1 MSFYSDR
8 FINIAFGKHP
18 FANVLDGLKPG
29 DSLPASV
36 LLTLLDGES
45 EEIFREAFDHLDA
58 MGVSLDISDLPKAPG
73 TGEAALR
80 LRQEEQLAASGD
92 LLTGLEET
100 DPLRL
105 YLEEIAS
112 VPVCGDI
119 QLLALDLADANRDER
134 MDETL
139 WSRILNLSLSR
150 VVETAKEYTGYGV
163 LLLDLIQEGSM
174 GLWENLEFYRE
185 GDLEAYIDR
194 EIHEAMARTVI
205 LQNQAS
211 GLGAK
216 MRQALEDYRAVD
228 ERLLGELGRNPTLEE
243 IAEELHLTADEAGS
257 LSQMVTAARRLAQAR
272 PEEKPEEEEQA
283 EEQQAVEDTAYFQ
296 ARQRIAE
303 MLSGLTEADAKLL
316 TLRFGLEGG
325 LPMSPEEAGKKLGMT
340 PEEVVKREA
349 AVLAQL
355 RQS

>member
-1 MSFYSDR
+1 
-8 FINIAFGKHP
+8 
-18 FANVLDGLKPG
+18 
-29 DSLPASV
+29 
-36 LLTLLDGES
+36 
-45 EEIFREAFDHLDA
+45 
-58 MGVSLDISDLPKAPG
+58 
-73 TGEAALR
+73 
-80 LRQEEQLAASGD
+80 
-92 LLTGLEET
+92 
-100 DPLRL
+100 
-105 YLEEIAS
+105 
-112 VPVCGDI
+112 
-119 QLLALDLADANRDER
+119 
-134 MDETL
+134 
-139 WSRILNLSLSR
+139 
-150 VVETAKEYTGYGV
+150 
-163 LLLDLIQEGSM
+163 M

-272 PEEKPEEEEQA
+272 PEEKPVEEEQA

>member
-8 FINIAFGKHP
+8 FINVAFGKHP
-18 FANVLDGLKPG
+18 FANVLGGLKPG

-45 EEIFREAFDHLDA
+45 EEVFLEAFDHLDDMA
-58 MGVSLDISDLPKAPG
+58 VSLDISDLPKAPG

-80 LRQEEQLAASGD
+80 LRQEEQLVASGN
-92 LLTGLEET
+92 LLTGLDET

-119 QLLALDLADANRDER
+119 QLLAQDLADANSDER
-134 MDETL
+134 MDEGL
-139 WSRILNLSLSR
+139 WTRILNLSLSR
-150 VVETAKEYTGYGV
+150 VVEIAQEHTGYGV
-163 LLLDLIQEGSM
+163 LLLDLVQEGSM

-194 EIHEAMARTVI
+194 EIRQAMARTVI
-205 LQNQAS
+205 LQNQAA

-228 ERLLGELGRNPTLEE
+228 ERLVSELGRNPTLDE
-243 IAEELHLTADEAGS
+243 IAEELHMTEDEASS
-257 LSQMVTAARRLAQAR
+257 LYQMVMAARRLAQFR

-283 EEQQAVEDTAYFQ
+283 EAQQAVEDTVYFQ
-296 ARQRIAE
+296 TRQRIAE
-303 MLSGLTEADAKLL
+303 MLAGLAEEDAKLL
-316 TLRFGLEGG
+316 SLRFGLDGG
-325 LPMSPEEAGKKLGMT
+325 LPMTPEEAGRKLGLT
-340 PEEVVKREA
+340 PEEVVKKEA
-349 AVLAQL
+349 AALAQL
-355 RQS
+355 RQG

>member
-1 MSFYSDR
+1 MNTFDMFTFDSSPWEQTLEELQPGSVMTAGR
-8 FINIAFGKHP
+8 FLA
-18 FANVLDGLKPG
+18 
-29 DSLPASV
+29 
-36 LLTLLDGES
+36 LLEGEP
-45 EEIFREAFDHLDA
+45 EETVEEAFLALADKRILPD
-58 MGVSLDISDLPKAPG
+58 LSDLPRAAG

-112 VPVCGDI
+112 IPVCGDI
-119 QLLALDLADANRDER
+119 QLLSMDLAAANRDER
-134 MDETL
+134 MEEIL
-139 WSRILNLSLSR
+139 WTRILNLSLSR
-150 VVETAKEYTGYGV
+150 VVEIAGEYTGHGV

-174 GLWENLEFYRE
+174 GLWQSLECYAE
-185 GDLEAYIDR
+185 GDLELFIDWQIR
-194 EIHEAMARTVI
+194 QAMARTVI
-205 LQNQAS
+205 LQTQAT
-211 GLGAK
+211 GLGSK

-228 ERLLGELGRNPTLEE
+228 ERLLGELGRNPTLDE

-257 LSQMVTAARRLAQAR
+257 LAQMVTAARRLAQAR

-303 MLSGLTEADAKLL
+303 MLSGLSEDDAKLL

-325 LPMSPEEAGKKLGMT
+325 LPMTPEEAGKKLGMT
-340 PEEVVKREA
+340 PEEVVTREA